1 MVRIK
6 GKAVSPGIAM
16 GQALL
21 YDFAP
26 EVIRAESIAPK
37 SVEREIWRLENAVK
51 KSRAQLK
58 KIHLGLQKIMGA
70 DAAFII
76 ETQYMLLKDSHLLDE
91 IKGAIAERLVKAEWA
106 IQSVERKY
114 LEIFRT
120 IPDLT
125 FKAKSNDVSDVL
137 NRLIANL
144 KKSPVRSVP
153 GAPGGPSAAAAP
165 AGQVILVADDITPSE
180 AATLMS
186 NKRLLGLVLNK
197 GGETSHTAI
206 LARTLGIPAIL
217 DTGRATEAITSGD
230 ILALDSVSGE
240 VIVQPTPEVAAEIA
254 GKIEKFRHYTE
265 QLKTLSQVPELT
277 RDQHQFHLYANIEL
291 PFESEVV
298 QSYGAKG
305 IGLFRTEFLY
315 LDSKMSISEDEQYL
329 IYKKIAQ
336 NIFPHPLVIRT
347 YDLGRDKTDPGQP
360 QREVNPSLGL
370 MAVRLFLKERE
381 PFKIQIRAIMRANA
395 SGNIRIL
402 FPMVTEIEEV
412 RAIRAI
418 MAEAKRELQRAGTY
432 PKKDVKVGIMLEIP
446 AAVRLIR
453 HLVDDVD
460 FFSVG
465 SNDLIQYLL
474 AVDRNNTDVAHLFS
488 PFHPAFI
495 HILKEIRVEADRVGK
510 EVTVCGEMAGRPIS
524 ALMLLGLGFTHFSM
538 NALSIAEIKRIFT
551 QIHYARL
558 RKVVGQLGRFGSR
571 REVEEFLNA
580 ELLKL
585 YPDLLEALPP
595 A

>member
-16 GQALL
+16 GRALL
-21 YDFAP
+21 HDYAR
-26 EVIRAESIAPK
+26 EVIQAETIPEK

-58 KIHLGLQKIMGA
+58 KIHLGLQKIMGK

-76 ETQYMLLKDSHLLDE
+76 ETQSMLLKDSHLLEE
-91 IKGAIAERLVKAEWA
+91 IKGTIQGRLVKAEWA
-106 IQSVERKY
+106 IQEVERKY

-120 IPDLT
+120 IPDLS

-137 NRLIANL
+137 NRLVANL
-144 KKSPVRSVP
+144 KKSAAIRPVAIAQP
-153 GAPGGPSAAAAP
+153 GP
-165 AGQVILVADDITPSE
+165 VILVADDITPSE

-217 DTGRATEAITSGD
+217 DTGRATEVVSSGD
-230 ILALDSVSGE
+230 TVAMDSLSGE
-240 VIVQPTPEVAAEIA
+240 VIVQPTPEVTAEIE
-254 GKIEKFRHYTE
+254 GKIEAFARYKE
-265 QLKTLSQVPELT
+265 ELKALSQLPELT

-298 QSYGAKG
+298 HAYGAKG

-315 LDSKMSISEDEQYL
+315 LDSKMSISEEEQCL

-336 NIFPHPLVIRT
+336 NIYPHPLVIRT
-347 YDLGRDKTDPGQP
+347 YDLGRDKSDPAQAR
-360 QREVNPSLGL
+360 REDNPSLGL
-370 MAVRLFLKERE
+370 MAVRLFLKQRE
-381 PFKIQIRAIMRANA
+381 PFKVQIKAIMRANA

-418 MAEAKRELQRAGTY
+418 MAEAKKELQRAGTC
-432 PKKDVKVGIMLEIP
+432 PRKDVKVGIMLEIP

-453 HLVDDVD
+453 HLGNDVD

-474 AVDRNNTDVAHLFS
+474 AVDRNNADVAYLFS
-488 PFHPAFI
+488 PFHPAFV
-495 HILKEIRVEADRVGK
+495 HVLKEIRSEADRAGK
-510 EVTVCGEMAGRPIS
+510 EVTVCGEMAGRPIP
-524 ALMLLGLGFTHFSM
+524 ALMLLGMGFTNFSM
-538 NALSIAEIKRIFT
+538 NALAIAEIKRVFT
-551 QIHYARL
+551 HIHYARL
-558 RKVVGQLGRFGSR
+558 RRIVGQLEQFGSR
-571 REVEEFLNA
+571 IEIEEYLRS
-580 ELLKL
+580 ELEKL
-585 YPDLLEALPP
+585 YPDLLRSQGS
-595 A
+595 

>member
-16 GQALL
+16 GKALL
-21 YDFAP
+21 YNFTR
-26 EVIRAESIAPK
+26 EVVLAEPIGIK
-37 SVEREIWRLENAVK
+37 SVEREIWRLDNAVK

-76 ETQYMLLKDSHLLDE
+76 ETQHMLLSDSHLLGE
-91 IKGAIAERLVKAEWA
+91 IRAAIQGKLVKAEWA
-106 IQSVERKY
+106 IRSVEKKY
-114 LEIFRT
+114 LELFRT
-120 IPDLT
+120 IPDLS
-125 FKAKSNDVSDVL
+125 FKAKSNDISDVL

-144 KKSPVRSVP
+144 RKSSAAR
-153 GAPGGPSAAAAP
+153 SAAAAP
-165 AGQVILVADDITPSE
+165 AAPPGQVILVADDITPSE

-217 DTGRATEAITSGD
+217 DTGNATELIASGD
-230 ILALDSVSGE
+230 TLAVDSIGGE
-240 VIVQPTPEVAAEIA
+240 VIVQPSADAALEI
-254 GKIEKFRHYTE
+254 GRKIEQFTQYKE
-265 QLKTLSQVPELT
+265 QLKVLSRLPELT

-298 QSYGAKG
+298 QSFGAKG

-315 LDSKMSISEDEQYL
+315 LDSKMSISEDEQCL
-329 IYKKIAQ
+329 IYKQIAQ
-336 NIFPHPLVIRT
+336 NIYPHPLVIRT
-347 YDLGRDKTDPGQP
+347 YDLGRDKSDPARP
-360 QREVNPSLGL
+360 RREDNPSLGL

-381 PFKIQIRAIMRANA
+381 PFKVQIRAIMRANA

-402 FPMVTEIEEV
+402 FPMITEIEEV
-412 RAIRAI
+412 LAIREI
-418 MAEAKRELQRAGTY
+418 MAEAKKELQRAGTY
-432 PKKDVKVGIMLEIP
+432 PKKDVKTGIMLEIP

-453 HLVDDVD
+453 HLGDAVD
-460 FFSVG
+460 FYSVG

-495 HILKEIRVEADRVGK
+495 HILREIRAEVDRAGK
-510 EVTVCGEMAGRPIS
+510 EVTVCGEMAGQRLT
-524 ALMLLGLGFTHFSM
+524 ALMLLGMGFTNFSM
-538 NALSIAEIKRIFT
+538 NAMAIAEIKKAFT
-551 QIHYARL
+551 QIDYARL
-558 RKVVGQLGRFGSR
+558 RRIVAQLKRFGSR
-571 REVEEFLNA
+571 TEVEAFLRA
-580 ELLKL
+580 ELEKQ
-585 YPDLLEALPP
+585 YPGVLASQGS
-595 A
+595 

>member
-16 GQALL
+16 GRALL
-21 YDFAP
+21 YNFTR
-26 EVIRAESIAPK
+26 EVVLAEPIGPK
-37 SVEREIWRLENAVK
+37 AVEREIWRLENAVK

-76 ETQYMLLKDSHLLDE
+76 ETQHMLLTDSHLLGE
-91 IKGAIAERLVKAEWA
+91 IKAAIQGKLVKAEWA
-106 IQSVERKY
+106 IRSIEKKY
-114 LEIFRT
+114 LELFRT
-120 IPDLT
+120 IPDLS
-125 FKAKSNDVSDVL
+125 FKAKSNDISDVL

-144 KKSPVRSVP
+144 RK
-153 GAPGGPSAAAAP
+153 SAAARPFASAPAAAAVP

-217 DTGRATEAITSGD
+217 DTGNATELIASGD
-230 ILALDSVSGE
+230 TVAVDSVGGE
-240 VIVQPTPEVAAEIA
+240 VIVLPSAEAAQEIRR
-254 GKIEKFRHYTE
+254 KIEQFGLYKE
-265 QLKTLSQVPELT
+265 QLKALSRLPELT
-277 RDQHQFHLYANIEL
+277 RDRHQFHLYANIEL

-298 QSYGAKG
+298 QSFGAKG

-315 LDSKMSISEDEQYL
+315 LDSKMSISEEEQCL

-336 NIFPHPLVIRT
+336 NIYPHPLVIRT
-347 YDLGRDKTDPGQP
+347 YDLGRDKSDPSRP
-360 QREVNPSLGL
+360 RLEENPSLGL

-381 PFKIQIRAIMRANA
+381 PFKVQIRAVMRANA

-412 RAIRAI
+412 RAIREI
-418 MAEAKRELQRAGTY
+418 MAEAKKELQRAGTY

-453 HLVDDVD
+453 HLGDAVD
-460 FFSVG
+460 FYSVG

-495 HILKEIRVEADRVGK
+495 HILKEIRSEVDRAGK
-510 EVTVCGEMAGRPIS
+510 EVTVCGEMAGQRLT
-524 ALMLLGLGFTHFSM
+524 ALMLLGMGFTNFSM
-538 NALSIAEIKRIFT
+538 NAMAIAEIKSVFTRIDYT
-551 QIHYARL
+551 RL
-558 RKVVGQLGRFGSR
+558 RRIVAHLERFGSR
-571 REVEEFLNA
+571 TETEGYLRSELEKQYPGLLNQ
-580 ELLKL
+580 
-585 YPDLLEALPP
+585 PNS
-595 A
+595 

>member
-16 GQALL
+16 GRALL
-21 YDFAP
+21 YDFAR
-26 EVIRAESIAPK
+26 EVIRAEGISAK

-58 KIHLGLQKIMGA
+58 KIHLGLQKIMGE

-114 LEIFRT
+114 QEIFRT
-120 IPDLT
+120 IPDLS

-144 KKSPVRSVP
+144 KKSPART
-153 GAPGGPSAAAAP
+153 AAVAAEAP

-217 DTGRATEAITSGD
+217 DTGRATEAIASGD
-230 ILALDSVSGE
+230 TLALDSVSGE
-240 VIVQPTPEVAAEIA
+240 VIVEPTPEVAKEIA
-254 GKIEKFRHYTE
+254 GKIEKFRQYRE
-265 QLKTLSQVPELT
+265 QLKALSQVPELT

-315 LDSKMSISEDEQYL
+315 LDSKMSISEDEQHL

-347 YDLGRDKTDPGQP
+347 YDLGRDKSDPGQP
-360 QREVNPSLGL
+360 RCEVNPSLGL

-381 PFKIQIRAIMRANA
+381 PFKVQIRAIMRANA

-402 FPMVTEIEEV
+402 FPMVTEMEEV
-412 RAIRAI
+412 LAIREI
-418 MAEAKRELQRAGTY
+418 MAEAKKALQRAGTY

-453 HLVDDVD
+453 HLGDAVD

-474 AVDRNNTDVAHLFS
+474 AVDRNNADVSYLFS
-488 PFHPAFI
+488 PYHPAFI
-495 HILKEIRVEADRVGK
+495 QILKEIRSEVDRIGK
-510 EVTVCGEMAGRPIS
+510 EVTICGEMAGRPIP
-524 ALMLLGLGFTHFSM
+524 ALMLLGMGFTHFSM

-551 QIHYARL
+551 QIHYVRL
-558 RKVVGQLGRFGSR
+558 RRIVSQLGRFRSR
-571 REVEEFLNA
+571 TEIEAYLNA
-580 ELLKL
+580 ELRKI
-585 YPDLLEALPP
+585 YPELLSGPNP
-595 A
+595 S

>member
-1 MVRIK
+1 MIRIK
-6 GKAVSPGIAM
+6 GKAVSPGIAI
-16 GQALL
+16 GKALL
-21 YDFAP
+21 YDFAR
-26 EVIRAESIAPK
+26 EVVRAESIGAK
-37 SVEREIWRLENAVK
+37 SVEKEIWRLENAVK
-51 KSRAQLK
+51 KSQAQLK
-58 KIHLGLQKIMGA
+58 KINLGLQKIMGE

-76 ETQYMLLKDSHLLDE
+76 ESQYMLLKDSHLLNE
-91 IKGAIAERLVKAEWA
+91 IKGAIVERLVKAEWA

-114 LEIFRT
+114 QEIFRT
-120 IPDLT
+120 IPDLS

-144 KKSPVRSVP
+144 KKSSAARQTP
-153 GAPGGPSAAAAP
+153 AAAAGP
-165 AGQVILVADDITPSE
+165 VILVADDITPSE

-197 GGETSHTAI
+197 GGETSAI

-217 DTGRATEAITSGD
+217 DTGHATEAISSGD
-230 ILALDSVSGE
+230 TLALDSISGE
-240 VIVQPTPEVAAEIA
+240 VIVQPTPEVAEEIT
-254 GKIEKFRHYTE
+254 GKIEKFRQYKE

-277 RDQHQFHLYANIEL
+277 RDEHQFHLYANIEM

-298 QSYGAKG
+298 QSYGAMG

-315 LDSKMSISEDEQYL
+315 LDSKMTISEDEQYL

-336 NIFPHPLVIRT
+336 NVFPHPVVVRT
-347 YDLGRDKTDPGQP
+347 YDLGRDKSDPGQP
-360 QREVNPSLGL
+360 RHEVNPSLGL
-370 MAVRLFLKERE
+370 MAVRLFLRDRE
-381 PFKIQIRAIMRANA
+381 PFKVQIRAIMRANV

-418 MAEAKRELQRAGTY
+418 MAEAKKELQRAGAY
-432 PKKDVKVGIMLEIP
+432 PKKDVKTGIMLEIP
-446 AAVRLIR
+446 AAVHLIR
-453 HLVDDVD
+453 HLGDDVD
-460 FFSVG
+460 FLSVG

-474 AVDRNNTDVAHLFS
+474 AVDRNNADVSYLFS

-495 HILKEIRVEADRVGK
+495 HTLKEIRSEAARAGK
-510 EVTVCGEMAGRPIS
+510 EVTVCGEMAGRRIP
-524 ALMLLGLGFTHFSM
+524 ALMLLGMGFTHFSM
-538 NALSIAEIKRIFT
+538 NALAIAEIKRVFT

-558 RKVVGQLGRFGSR
+558 RRVVGQLGRFSSR
-571 REVEEFLNA
+571 TEIEGFLNA

-585 YPDLLEALPP
+585 YPDLFSGPSP
-595 A
+595 S

>member
-16 GQALL
+16 GRALL
-21 YDFAP
+21 HSFTRE
-26 EVIRAESIAPK
+26 EVAAVPIGPRA
-37 SVEREIWRLENAVK
+37 VEREVWRLENAVK

-58 KIHLGLQKIMGA
+58 KIHRGLQKIMGK

-76 ETQYMLLKDSHLLDE
+76 ETQHMLLTDSHLLDE
-91 IKGAIAERLVKAEWA
+91 IKGAISGKLVKAEWA

-114 LEIFRT
+114 QELFRT
-120 IPDLT
+120 IPDLS
-125 FKAKSNDVSDVL
+125 FKAKGNDISDVL
-137 NRLIANL
+137 NRLITNL
-144 KKSPVRSVP
+144 RKNPAARLSPAAAEAP
-153 GAPGGPSAAAAP
+153 AAPGG
-165 AGQVILVADDITPSE
+165 QFILVADDISPSE

-186 NKRLLGLVLNK
+186 SKRLLGLVLNK

-217 DTGRATEAITSGD
+217 DTGNATALIASGD
-230 ILALDSVSGE
+230 TVALDSVSGE
-240 VIVQPTPEVAAEIA
+240 VIVQPTPDAALEI
-254 GKIEKFRHYTE
+254 GRKIEQFGQYRE
-265 QLKTLSQVPELT
+265 QLKVLSRLPELT
-277 RDQHQFHLYANIEL
+277 RDRHQFHLYANIEL

-315 LDSKMSISEDEQYL
+315 LDSKMSISEEEQYL

-336 NIFPHPLVIRT
+336 NIYPHPLVIRT
-347 YDLGRDKTDPGQP
+347 YDLGRDKSDPGRP
-360 QREVNPSLGL
+360 RREDNPSLGL
-370 MAVRLFLKERE
+370 MAVRLFLKDRE
-381 PFKIQIRAIMRANA
+381 PFRVQIKAIMRANS

-418 MAEAKRELQRAGTY
+418 MAEAKKELQRAGAF

-453 HLVDDVD
+453 HLGDDVD

-474 AVDRNNTDVAHLFS
+474 AVDRNNTEVAHLFS
-488 PFHPAFI
+488 PFHPAFV
-495 HILKEIRVEADRVGK
+495 HILKEIRSEVARAGK
-510 EVTVCGEMAGRPIS
+510 EVTVCGEMAGQRLP
-524 ALMLLGLGFTHFSM
+524 ALMLLGLGFTNFSM
-538 NALSIAEIKRIFT
+538 NALAIAEIKRVFT
-551 QIHYARL
+551 QIDFVRL
-558 RKVVGQLGRFGSR
+558 RRIVSHLERFGSR
-571 REVEEFLNA
+571 TEIEAYLRS
-580 ELLKL
+580 ELEKQ
-585 YPDLLEALPP
+585 YPGLLASQNS
-595 A
+595 

>member
-1 MVRIK
+1 MVRFK

-16 GQALL
+16 GKALL
-21 YDFAP
+21 YNFTR
-26 EVIRAESIAPK
+26 EVVLAEPINPK
-37 SVEREIWRLENAVK
+37 AVEREIWRLENAVK

-58 KIHLGLQKIMGA
+58 KIHLGLQKIMGK

-76 ETQYMLLKDSHLLDE
+76 ETQHMLLTDSHLLGE
-91 IKGAIAERLVKAEWA
+91 IKNTIQGKLVKAEWA

-114 LEIFRT
+114 LEVFRT
-120 IPDLT
+120 IPDLS
-125 FKAKSNDVSDVL
+125 FKAKGNDISDVL

-144 KKSPVRSVP
+144 SKSAAARP
-153 GAPGGPSAAAAP
+153 AAAAP
-165 AGQVILVADDITPSE
+165 PGQVILVADDITPSE

-186 NKRLLGLVLNK
+186 NRRLLGLVLNK

-217 DTGRATEAITSGD
+217 DTGRATELIASGD
-230 ILALDSVSGE
+230 TVAVDSVNGE
-240 VIVQPTPEVAAEIA
+240 VIVQPTPEAALEINR
-254 GKIEKFRHYTE
+254 KIEQFGQYKE
-265 QLKTLSQVPELT
+265 QLKALSRLPELT

-315 LDSKMSISEDEQYL
+315 LDSKMSISEEEQCL
-329 IYKKIAQ
+329 IYKQIAQ

-347 YDLGRDKTDPGQP
+347 YDLGRDKSDPDRP
-360 QREVNPSLGL
+360 RREENPSLGL

-381 PFKIQIRAIMRANA
+381 PFKVQIKAVMRANA

-412 RAIRAI
+412 RAIREI
-418 MAEAKRELQRAGTY
+418 MAEAKLDLQRAGTY
-432 PKKDVKVGIMLEIP
+432 PKKDVQVGIMLEIP
-446 AAVRLIR
+446 AAVGLIR
-453 HLVDDVD
+453 HLGDAVD
-460 FFSVG
+460 FYSVG

-488 PFHPAFI
+488 PFHPAFL
-495 HILKEIRVEADRVGK
+495 HILREIRSEVDRAGK
-510 EVTVCGEMAGRPIS
+510 EVTVCGEMAGQRLP
-524 ALMLLGLGFTHFSM
+524 ALMLLGMGFTNFSM
-538 NALSIAEIKRIFT
+538 NALSIAEIKGVFT
-551 QIHYARL
+551 RVDYARL
-558 RKVVGQLGRFGSR
+558 RRVVAHLKRFGSR
-571 REVEEFLNA
+571 TEIEGYLRS
-580 ELLKL
+580 ELEKQ
-585 YPDLLEALPP
+585 YPGLL
-595 A
+595 

>member
-6 GKAVSPGIAM
+6 GKAVSPGIVI
-16 GQALL
+16 GRALL
-21 YDFAP
+21 YNFTR
-26 EVIRAESIAPK
+26 EVVLAEPISPK
-37 SVEREIWRLENAVK
+37 AVEREIWRLENAVK

-76 ETQYMLLKDSHLLDE
+76 ETQHMLLTDSHLLGE
-91 IKGAIAERLVKAEWA
+91 IQAAIQNKLVKAEWA
-106 IQSVERKY
+106 IRSVEKKY
-114 LEIFRT
+114 LELFRT
-120 IPDLT
+120 IPDLS
-125 FKAKSNDVSDVL
+125 FKAKSNDISDVL

-144 KKSPVRSVP
+144 RK
-153 GAPGGPSAAAAP
+153 SAAARQVPAAAAGAP

-217 DTGRATEAITSGD
+217 DTGNATELIASGD
-230 ILALDSVSGE
+230 TVAVDSVGGE
-240 VIVQPTPEVAAEIA
+240 VIVLPTADAALEI
-254 GKIEKFRHYTE
+254 GRKIEKFGQYKE
-265 QLKTLSQVPELT
+265 QLKALSRLPELT

-298 QSYGAKG
+298 QSFGAKG

-315 LDSKMSISEDEQYL
+315 LDSKMSISEEEQCL
-329 IYKKIAQ
+329 IYKQIAQ
-336 NIFPHPLVIRT
+336 NVYPQPLVIRT
-347 YDLGRDKTDPGQP
+347 YDLGRDKSDPTRP
-360 QREVNPSLGL
+360 RREDNPSLGM

-381 PFKIQIRAIMRANA
+381 PFKVQIRAVMRANA

-412 RAIRAI
+412 RAIREI
-418 MAEAKRELQRAGTY
+418 MAEAKKELQRAGTY
-432 PKKDVKVGIMLEIP
+432 PKKDLKAGIMLEIP
-446 AAVRLIR
+446 AAVGLIR
-453 HLVDDVD
+453 HLGDAVD
-460 FFSVG
+460 FYSVG

-488 PFHPAFI
+488 PFHPAFL
-495 HILKEIRVEADRVGK
+495 HILREIRSEVDRAGK
-510 EVTVCGEMAGRPIS
+510 EVTICGEMAGQPLT
-524 ALMLLGLGFTHFSM
+524 ALMLLGMGFTNFSM
-538 NALSIAEIKRIFT
+538 NAMAIAEIKRVFT
-551 QIHYARL
+551 QIDYARL
-558 RKVVGQLGRFGSR
+558 RRIVAHLKRFGSR
-571 REVEEFLNA
+571 TEIEGYLRS
-580 ELLKL
+580 ELEKL
-585 YPDLLEALPP
+585 YPGLLSGPSS
-595 A
+595 